1 MQDDTSNVVRIT
13 ARDYLAT
20 NACRAPLIVRYAQ
33 NSIWTTHWP
42 RSRALKPGLIR
53 FFFHQK

>member
-33 NSIWTTHWP
+33 NSIWTTHSNSNYP
-42 RSRALKPGLIR
+42 GVIFFSRNA
-53 FFFHQK
+53 